1 MLLVKSPLLLL
12 LHYPGLGARGR
23 VRRAGRQD
31 GNSLNT
37 SRGLGGDV
45 LLRRVPN
52 GRPRGQLSSR
62 CVGERNRSIAWAADR
77 WCVKVHGGL
86 AVEHL
91 RGWGMQDDYSRT
103 SAQM

>member
-52 GRPRGQLSSR
+52 GRPRGQDLG
-62 CVGERNRSIAWAADR
+62 C
-77 WCVKVHGGL
+77 L
-86 AVEHL
+86 AVAAL
-91 RGWGMQDDYSRT
+91 LLL
-103 SAQM
+103 